1 MDSDLTFTKA
11 LVANILR
18 DINREWTV
26 QGFGFLRTYFG
37 SPELPKSLERWF

>member
-11 LVANILR
+11 LVANILI
-18 DINREWTV
+18 DTNRYWTV

-37 SPELPKSLERWF
+37 PPELPKNIA